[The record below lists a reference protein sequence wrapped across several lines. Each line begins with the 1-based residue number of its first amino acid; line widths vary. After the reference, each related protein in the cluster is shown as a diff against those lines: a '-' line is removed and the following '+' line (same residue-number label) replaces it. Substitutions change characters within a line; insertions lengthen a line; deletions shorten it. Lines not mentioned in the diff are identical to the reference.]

1 MTTFWLQEGN
11 PQDPRSHLVALAA
24 SQCAE
29 RRGHERAPT
38 PSQARYGFIIDEV
51 GSSDESVAASVMKSI
66 PCGIRFTYGPDVG
79 DATELEI
86 WPSGER
92 IVLAPKEYRYVQQL
106 WRLTDRFLA
115 ETVDRISTEAGGRSP
130 LWEALR
136 FTGRSGATYEVG
148 SQLGRGGTAVVFEVI
163 GPDGR
168 RLAAKALSPHRFAI
182 TVDARE
188 RFRRESEHLLTI
200 DHPHVIRAVDI
211 GERGEELILVTELA
225 TDSLYDRLS
234 RSPPS
239 DEMALEWLRQM
250 LEGVAAIHAHEFIHR
265 DITPRNLLFSDD
277 DRLVLADFGTVRA
290 LHDATLT
297 SASEKL
303 GSLMYISLEQF
314 NDPHAA
320 TIADDLFSVGQIA
333 WELFAHRRPIANAP
347 HLSLV
352 RPDLD
357 TWVVELVERLRSYDP
372 AVRPGSAAD
381 AITEL
386 SQYVTRRRG

>member
-1 MTTFWLQEGN
+1 M
-11 PQDPRSHLVALAA
+11 VALTVT
-24 SQCAE
+24 QCAE
-29 RRGHERAPT
+29 RRGHERAQT
-38 PSQARYGFIIDEV
+38 PAQARYGLLIDEV
-51 GSSDESVAASVMKSI
+51 GSSDESIAASVMQSI
-66 PCGIRFTYGPDVG
+66 PCGIRFTYGGDVA
-79 DATELEI
+79 DATELEL

-92 IVLAPKEYRYVQQL
+92 VVLAPKESRYVEQL

-115 ETVDRISTEAGGRSP
+115 EAVDRISTEAGGRSP

-136 FTGRSGATYEVG
+136 FTGRSGATYVVG

-163 GPDGR
+163 GPDGQ

-200 DHPHVIRAVDI
+200 NHPNVIRAVDI

-239 DEMALEWLRQM
+239 DEMAIEWLRQM
-250 LEGVAAIHAHEFIHR
+250 LEGAAAIHAHGFIHR
-265 DITPRNLLFSDD
+265 DITPRNLLFADD

-290 LHDATLT
+290 LDDETLT
-297 SASEKL
+297 TAAEKL
-303 GSLMYISLEQF
+303 GSLVYISREQF
-314 NDPHAA
+314 NDPHTA
-320 TIADDLFSVGQIA
+320 TIADDLFSIGQIA
-333 WELFAHRRPIANAP
+333 WELFAHRRPIANPP
-347 HLSLV
+347 HISLV

-357 TWVVELVERLRSYDP
+357 TRVVELVERLRSYDP
-372 AVRPGSAAD
+372 KVRPASAAD

-386 SQYVTRRRG
+386 SRSVTRP